1 MVSENP
7 TPSDPPVQNM
17 AVSALG
23 SQGAAGFLMIGAAII
38 VAGHLLFGVIIG
50 EFTYGTT
57 NVAVSLLVLMS
68 VLGKGL
74 GVGGT
79 GTQRILGYFLAL
91 SGLVALLSDIRFG
104 FPDGAVDNIANLV
117 FYGGCVLAFLGAR
130 ALKD

>member
-1 MVSENP
+1 
-7 TPSDPPVQNM
+7 M
-17 AVSALG
+17 AVSTLG